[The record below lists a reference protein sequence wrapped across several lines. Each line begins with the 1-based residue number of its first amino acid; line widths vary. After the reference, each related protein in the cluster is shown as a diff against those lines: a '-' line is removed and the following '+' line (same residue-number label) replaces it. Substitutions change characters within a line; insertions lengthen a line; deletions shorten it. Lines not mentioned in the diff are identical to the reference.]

1 LQREVIKYC
10 NVRLQNMAKRGN
22 TTLQQKVIEQ
32 SYGKELIIAKSEVIN
47 LCNGRSYNMPQGDHL
62 CGG

>member
-1 LQREVIKYC
+1 
-10 NVRLQNMAKRGN
+10 MAKRGN